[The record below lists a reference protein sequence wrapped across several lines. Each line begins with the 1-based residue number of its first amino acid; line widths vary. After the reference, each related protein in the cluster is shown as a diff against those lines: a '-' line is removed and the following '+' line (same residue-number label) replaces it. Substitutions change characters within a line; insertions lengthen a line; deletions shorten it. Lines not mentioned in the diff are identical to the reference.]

1 MRTSKWQIIPSWLL
15 GPKPKVIPP
24 EQPKVDKKLWSKQVL
39 KRKAYLAMAQIIS
52 WTEETGES
60 KIQCYC
66 SAFKMAIPL
75 QTMQTMSL
83 PKN

>member
-1 MRTSKWQIIPSWLL
+1 ML

-39 KRKAYLAMAQIIS
+39 KRKAHLARMAQIIS

-60 KIQCYC
+60 KIQCYR

-75 QTMQTMSL
+75 QTMLL